1 MTGKRAF
8 LLFLLLTGF
17 VAVAVMALAMPAR
30 AGKHTRTVI
39 RYDGAAGELPEG
51 IAFDRSGNMYVSLA
65 PLGQIRRYSLDGAES
80 LFATFDM
87 APDALGVLGLAVDR
101 PGNVYAA
108 VSSGLL
114 ESQGVWRITPDGN
127 KERMPGSEAIFF
139 PNALAFD
146 ARGNLYVTESIDG
159 AGNGGIWR
167 VAPGAS
173 AEPWLHDEALRGV
186 ENPVAPPIG
195 ANGIV
200 HFNGTLYVANTTQK
214 LIVSVPILSDGSAGT
229 PVVIKEFTGDFDYL
243 DGITADVHGNL
254 YPLVIGRYE
263 LVRLNPRTGE
273 VTTLATA
280 ADGLHLPASAAFG
293 TGMGNRQAVYIT
305 NFAYTSLPGLP
316 DNGPAVVRVEVGVPG
331 WPLP

>member
-1 MTGKRAF
+1 MIGKTAF
-8 LLFLLLTGF
+8 LLLLVGL
-17 VAVAVMALAMPAR
+17 VAGVVLALPAS

-51 IAFDRSGNMYVSLA
+51 IAFDRRGNMYVSLA
-65 PLGQIRRYSLDGAES
+65 PLGQIRRYTPEGAES
-80 LFATFDM
+80 VFATFDM
-87 APDALGVLGLAVDR
+87 APDALGVLGLAVDHA
-101 PGNVYAA
+101 GNLYAA

-114 ESQGVWRITPDGN
+114 DTQGVWRITPDGN
-127 KERMPGSEAIFF
+127 KERLPGSEAIFF

-146 ARGNLYVTESIDG
+146 AHGNLYVTESIDG

-167 VAPGAS
+167 VVPGGS
-173 AEPWLHDEALRGV
+173 AEPWLHHHLLSGV

-200 HFNGTLYVANTTQK
+200 HFNGTLYVANTTK
-214 LIVSVPILSDGSAGT
+214 MLVVSVPILRDGSAGT
-229 PVVIKEFTGDFDYL
+229 PAVVKRFEGSFDFL

-263 LVRLNPRTGE
+263 LVRLNPHTGE

-293 TGMGNRQAVYIT
+293 SGMGNRQAVYIT